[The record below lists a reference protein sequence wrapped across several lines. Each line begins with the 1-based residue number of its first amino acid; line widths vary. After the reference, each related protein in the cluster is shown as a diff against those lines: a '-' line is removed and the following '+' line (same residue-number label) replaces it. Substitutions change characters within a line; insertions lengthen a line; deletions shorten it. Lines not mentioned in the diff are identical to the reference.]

1 MNKLLLTALAA
12 TLPAALTHAA
22 DFASQVAPVLKQH
35 CYKCHSEAEK
45 KEKGKLVL
53 DNLKRFG
60 EKIGD
65 GKMIIPGDADKSSF
79 FACLISPADDSD
91 HMPPEKM
98 MPDKDIEVIKQWIAA
113 GASFT
118 KGGAAPAPAAAPTAP
133 APAPAPAPAAAP
145 GAMTTWTSADGRTIQ
160 AKKLRLEGENVV
172 LERADGVVFTVP
184 LSKLSPESQAAAKA
198 P

>member
-1 MNKLLLTALAA
+1 MNKLLLAALAI
-12 TLPAALTHAA
+12 LPTGLTSAA

-45 KEKGKLVL
+45 KEKGDLVL

-60 EKIGD
+60 EGVGT
-65 GKMIIPGDADKSSF
+65 GKMIVPGNPDGSSF
-79 FACLISPADDSD
+79 FASLISPPDDSD

-98 MPDKDIEVIKQWIAA
+98 IPDKDIEVIKSWIAA

-118 KGGAAPAPAAAPTAP
+118 KGGAAPATAATPAAP
-133 APAPAPAPAAAP
+133 AAPAAASNAP
-145 GAMTTWTSADGRTIQ
+145 MATWTSSDGRTIQ
-160 AKKLRLEGENVV
+160 AKKLRLEGDNVV
-172 LERADGVVFTVP
+172 LQRADGVVFNVP
-184 LSKLSPESQAAAKA
+184 LSRLSAESQAAAKA

>member
-1 MNKLLLTALAA
+1 MNPSLIPAFALAFA
-12 TLPAALTHAA
+12 FIPAGLSQAA
-22 DFASQVAPVLKQH
+22 DFKSQVVPVLKEH

-53 DNLKRFG
+53 DNLTRFG
-60 EKIGD
+60 EKIGA
-65 GKMIIPGDADKSSF
+65 GKMVIPGDAEKSSF

-98 MPDKDIEVIKQWIAA
+98 MPDKDIEIIKQWIAA

-118 KGGAAPAPAAAPTAP
+118 GGKAAPAATPTT
-133 APAPAPAPAAAP
+133 APAPAPAPAAAGP
-145 GAMTTWTSADGRTIQ
+145 MTTWTSADGRTIQ
-160 AKKLRLEGENVV
+160 AKKIRLEGDSVV
-172 LERADGVVFTVP
+172 LERADGATFTVP
-184 LSKLSPESQAAAKA
+184 LANLSPESQAAAKA

>member
-1 MNKLLLTALAA
+1 MNKLLLTALVLA
-12 TLPAALTHAA
+12 PASFTPAA
-22 DFASQVAPVLKQH
+22 DFASQVVPVLKQH

-45 KEKGKLVL
+45 KEKGDLVL

-60 EKIGD
+60 EGIGA
-65 GKMIIPGDADKSSF
+65 GKMIIPGNADGSSF
-79 FACLISPADDSD
+79 FTDLTSPPDDSS

-98 MPDKDIEVIKQWIAA
+98 IPDKDIATIKSWIAA

-118 KGGAAPAPAAAPTAP
+118 KGGAAPAAAPTTPAAP
-133 APAPAPAPAAAP
+133 AAPAAAAAAAP
-145 GAMTTWTSADGRTIQ
+145 MATWTSADGRTIQ
-160 AKKLRLEGENVV
+160 AKKLRLEGDNVV
-172 LERADGVVFTVP
+172 LQRADGVIFNVP

>member
-1 MNKLLLTALAA
+1 MNKHPLLLTAL
-12 TLPAALTHAA
+12 TVLPAAFAQGA
-22 DFASQVAPVLKQH
+22 DFKSQVIPVLKQH
-35 CYKCHSEAEK
+35 CYKCHSEEEK

-53 DNLKRFG
+53 DNLTRFG
-60 EKIGD
+60 EKIGA

-79 FACLISPADDSD
+79 FTCLISPADDSD

-98 MPDKDIEVIKQWIAA
+98 MPDKDIEIIKQWIAA

-118 KGGAAPAPAAAPTAP
+118 GGGSAPAPAAAPAP
-133 APAPAPAPAAAP
+133 APMPASAPSAG
-145 GAMTTWTSADGRTIQ
+145 GAVTTWTSADGRVIQ
-160 AKKLRLEGENVV
+160 AKKLRLEGDNVV
-172 LERADGVVFTVP
+172 LERSPDGVVFTVP